1 MSKRR
6 FVQAIVIRTM
16 PALDKL
22 PECIRYA
29 ESVWDSLTR
38 HGYGTE
44 AAGQPRES
52 KDWFAALSTAQQAGF
67 RQFWD
72 AFNYKKARNDAA
84 MRWQQL
90 GELSATELGQIVEAA
105 RKEALRTLPPG
116 QVRKMASGWLFEK
129 RWLDHQMQPV
139 INRNSKIVELNR
151 LKNELTALEKLQ
163 AHTPN
168 DTLAQQIAALK
179 QRIHSLQA
187 PGNAP

>member
-6 FVQAIVIRTM
+6 FIQAVVVRTL

-44 AAGQPRES
+44 AASQPRES
-52 KDWFAALSTAQQAGF
+52 KDWFAALNTAQQAGF

-72 AFNYKKARNDAA
+72 AFNYKKGRNDAA
-84 MRWQQL
+84 MRWHQL
-90 GELSATELGQIVEAA
+90 GELSSDETKHIVEAA
-105 RKEALRTLPPG
+105 RKEALRALPPG

-139 INRNSKIVELNR
+139 VNRNSKIVELSR
-151 LKNELTALEKLQ
+151 LKNELSTLEKLH
-163 AHTPN
+163 ASKPH
-168 DTLAQQIAALK
+168 DTLAKQIDTLK
-179 QRIHSLQA
+179 QRMHNLQA
-187 PGNAP
+187 AP